1 MILGI
6 LKESQQDNRVSLL
19 PEHVPT
25 LVENEITVVIESDAG
40 NRSCFEN

>member
-19 PEHVPT
+19 PEHVT
-25 LVENEITVVIESDAG
+25 ILVENEINVLIESDAG
-40 NRSCFEN
+40 SRSCFEN